1 MSKITK
7 SGSKTIVK
15 PEQDIVSSTAKE
27 FREELRILI
36 ENQTKDLVIDM
47 AGVEMVDSVG
57 LGVFI
62 VTQNGLSKINGKL
75 TVTNAS
81 HNIFNLFKTMGLN
94 RQFEVSET
102 QKNTENSSTI

>member
-15 PEQDIVSSTAKE
+15 PEHDIVSSTAKE
-27 FREELRILI
+27 FREELRELI
-36 ENQTKDLVIDM
+36 ENEAKDLVIDM
-47 AGVEMVDSVG
+47 TGVEMVDSVG

-75 TVTNAS
+75 TVTNVS
-81 HNIFNLFKTMGLN
+81 HNIFNLFKTMGMN

-102 QKNTENSSTI
+102 E

>member
-7 SGSKTIVK
+7 SGSQTIIK

-27 FREELRILI
+27 FREELRALI

-47 AGVEMVDSVG
+47 IGVEMVDSVG

-81 HNIFNLFKTMGLN
+81 HNIYNLFKTMGLN

-102 QKNTENSSTI
+102 QKNTGNPGNL